1 MARTRLSAASKAA
14 SATTAPWAWA
24 VVGAVVGFLMGL
36 FFFAPA
42 SWLASAVAQ
51 ASGQQVQLVGAR
63 GTLWQGDSQ
72 LVLTG
77 GIGSAQALALPGKVH
92 WSLRPTWQGL
102 HLALKADC
110 CTPQPLQAQVSAM
123 GLSGV
128 RVLVQDSQSQW
139 SAGLLAGL
147 GTPWNTIAPQGQ
159 LHISSH
165 ALGLELDRNGRTV
178 LLGRMQVDALQ
189 IASRLSTLTSMGSYR
204 VTVQAGDTVG
214 TPTSSDPTL
223 QLSTLDGSALHL
235 AGQGQ
240 WIGARL
246 RFNGTASAAPESVE
260 ALSNLLNIVGRR
272 DGARSLIT
280 VG

>member
-1 MARTRLSAASKAA
+1 MPRTRLAATS
-14 SATTAPWAWA
+14 SATTIAPWSWA
-24 VVGAVVGFLMGL
+24 AVGAVVGCLTGL
-36 FFFAPA
+36 CFFAPA
-42 SWLASAVAQ
+42 SWLASALAQ
-51 ASGQQVQLVGAR
+51 ASGQQVQMVGSR
-63 GTLWQGDSQ
+63 GTLWQGDTQ
-72 LVLTG
+72 LVFSG
-77 GIGSAQALALPGKVH
+77 GVGSAQAVALPGKVH
-92 WSLRPTWQGL
+92 WSLRPTWLGL
-102 HLALKADC
+102 HISITAEC
-110 CTPQPLQAQVSAM
+110 CTPQPLQAQVSTL
-123 GLSGV
+123 GLAGL
-128 RVLVQDSQSQW
+128 RVQVQDGQSQW

-165 ALGLELDRNGRTV
+165 ALGLELDRTGRVV
-178 LLGRMQVDALQ
+178 LLGRLEVDALQ

-204 VTVQAGDTVG
+204 VTVQGGAPNS
-214 TPTSSDPTL
+214 TPSGSDPTL
-223 QLSTLDGSALHL
+223 QLSTLDGSALQL